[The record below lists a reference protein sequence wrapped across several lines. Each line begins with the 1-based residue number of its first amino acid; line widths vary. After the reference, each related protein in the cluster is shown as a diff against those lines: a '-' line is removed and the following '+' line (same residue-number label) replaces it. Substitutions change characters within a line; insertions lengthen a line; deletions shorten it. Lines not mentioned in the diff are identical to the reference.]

1 MKSKPKQNRNPI
13 QINQNLKA
21 LNEKKKTF
29 NKFFFK
35 KITFDGNY

>member
-21 LNEKKKTF
+21 LNEKKTF
-29 NKFFFK
+29 NKFFLK
-35 KITFDGNY
+35 KKTFDGNY